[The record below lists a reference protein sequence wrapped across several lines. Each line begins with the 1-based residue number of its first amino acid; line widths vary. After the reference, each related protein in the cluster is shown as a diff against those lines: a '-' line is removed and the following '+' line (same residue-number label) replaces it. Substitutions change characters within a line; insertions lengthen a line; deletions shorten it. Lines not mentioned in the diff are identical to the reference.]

1 MASRSCRAIDLK
13 TKYNA
18 IHEVKKGTQTKKAIA
33 DMYKVPSNTLST
45 WLKTQDKIIEADKQ
59 ALASMRQVKIT
70 KFFH

>member
-1 MASRSCRAIDLK
+1 MASRSRRAIDLE

-33 DMYKVPSNTLST
+33 DLYKVPPNTLST
-45 WLKTQDKIIEADKQ
+45 WLKTQDKIIEADEQ
-59 ALASMRQVKIT
+59 AFASMRQVKIT